1 MRLPIF
7 ALPGCALLATAAAA
21 QSQAVAS
28 HPSRPQE
35 AAIAAAPLPYRQE
48 AVTFD
53 AAPGFRL
60 SGTMTLPAGPGPF
73 SAALLISG
81 SGRNDRDESLA
92 GHKPMMVLAD
102 ALTRHGYAVLRYDK
116 RGAGQS
122 TGDFDAATTLDFA
135 ADAAAALAYLH
146 RRRDIDGAR
155 IGVIGHSEGGTIG
168 ALLGVKDSSLKYVV
182 MMAGFA
188 TSAAPLVAEQIRRID
203 EANGVPQKLANQT
216 YELNS
221 RLFRAIAEAK
231 GEEDAAQRVQAILSK
246 SVPAPSKQQ
255 SDQALMFA
263 HMPYMR
269 FILGY
274 DPTPSLKQLRVP
286 VLALAGTKDLVVP
299 PDVNLTALKRSLA
312 QDPDLKVVELDGLN
326 HFFQPAKT
334 GLPQEFATIEETLA
348 PAAIEEII
356 AWVEEH
362 VPTAGH

>member
-7 ALPGCALLATAAAA
+7 ALPVCAVLATAAAA
-21 QSQAVAS
+21 QTQSVPS
-28 HPSRPQE
+28 PSSRPQE
-35 AAIAAAPLPYRQE
+35 AAIIAAPRPYREE

-53 AAPGFRL
+53 AAPGVRL
-60 SGTMTLPAGPGPF
+60 SGTMTLPVGPGPF
-73 SAALLISG
+73 PAALLISG
-81 SGRNDRDESLA
+81 SGRNDRDESVA

-122 TGDFDAATTLDFA
+122 TGNFDAATTIDFA
-135 ADAAAALAYLH
+135 HDAAAALAYLH
-146 RRRDIDGAR
+146 RRPDVDGAR

-168 ALLGVKDSSLKYVV
+168 ALLGVRDPSLNYVV

-188 TSAAPLVAEQIRRID
+188 TPAAPLVAEQIRRVD
-203 EANGVPQKLANQT
+203 LANGVPRTLADQT

-221 RLFRAIAEAK
+221 KLFRAIAEAK
-231 GEEDAAQRVQAILSK
+231 GKEDAEQRVRAILSK

-263 HMPYMR
+263 DMPYMR

-274 DPTPSLKQLRVP
+274 DPTPSLKRLRVP

-299 PDVNLTALKRSLA
+299 PDVNLPALKRSLA

-334 GLPQEFATIEETLA
+334 GLPQEFAIIEETLA
-348 PAAIEEII
+348 PTAIEEII
-356 AWVEEH
+356 AWVEAH
-362 VPTAGH
+362 APKAGH